1 MNKLLNFNM
10 PSISKGGMLGM
21 LSGSGSG
28 SGFDMSE
35 LKSYNKCD
43 VASSPDTNV
52 AATVGSSD
60 SLGTASDMAVTGGT
74 FQQSGVIQY
83 SISFDGTDDKSN
95 FGSSVSQ
102 FNFIY
107 STSYEFSLNFWYA
120 KLSANPNVQTVFMN
134 QRASG
139 ATAGIQWKFDDRNTA
154 RKFEISI
161 KQGNTAFINKV
172 TTMSI
177 PADTDFH
184 MITLTGI
191 STDNGLKLYIDGGSV
206 ETIAESSTPSGTDNA
221 NTSLQLAQ
229 EEDTQYFAGKVCEF
243 SAWNRVL
250 SADEIT
256 DLYNS
261 GSGLAL

>member
-1 MNKLLNFNM
+1 MFLKSARTGQTTQVINNNIGQSVIITPAGFN
-10 PSISKGGMLGM
+10 
-21 LSGSGSG
+21 LSG
-28 SGFDMSE
+28 
-35 LKSYNKCD
+35 LKTYNKCN

-52 AATVGSSD
+52 AASVGSSD

-74 FQQSGVIQY
+74 FQQSGVIEY

-102 FNFIY
+102 FDFIY

-139 ATAGIQWKFDDRNTA
+139 ATAGIQWKYDDRNA
-154 RKFEISI
+154 VRKFELTI
-161 KQGNTAFINKV
+161 KQGGTAFINKV
-172 TTMSI
+172 CTTAI
-177 PADTDFH
+177 PADTNFH

-191 STDNGLKLYIDGGSV
+191 NSENGLKLYIDGGSP
-206 ETIAESSTPSGTDNA
+206 ETIAESSSPSGTDNA

-250 SADEIT
+250 TSDEISN
-256 DLYNS
+256 LYND
-261 GSGLAL
+261 GDGLAL